1 VSVKCDDRF
10 FVLFK
15 LAGSSSGSTASTVSS
30 HPSTCTTSGPSN
42 SIAGPTENVIE
53 TMRWPYQDDELLQY
67 IDNEELPPVLVDLLE
82 ASSPELFYSGCVI
95 AEVRDYRQTF
105 QHYNCDTHYVL
116 LRPTTQVSKL

>member
-1 VSVKCDDRF
+1 MTDC

-15 LAGSSSGSTASTVSS
+15 LAGSSSSSATSTVSS
-30 HPSTCTTSGPSN
+30 HPSTCTTSGSSN
-42 SIAGPTENVIE
+42 SIAGPTDNIIE

-82 ASSPELFYSGCVI
+82 ASNPELFYSGCIV
-95 AEVRDYRQTF
+95 AEVRDYRQAF